1 MVLTAVQAM
10 KIVFQKARIVKS
22 VKMYIYWRVCN
33 NALSMLEPYEVKVS
47 RAVLREERG
56 GNTPD
61 LPDDRAIFFAFL
73 KLSANSEFSHL

>member
-47 RAVLREERG
+47 STVLGGLGG
-56 GNTPD
+56 GNIPR
-61 LPDDRAIFFAFL
+61 LPDDRSIKRRPAC
-73 KLSANSEFSHL
+73 